1 MYRKLQ
7 QGSFH
12 NNTTK
17 YSYLERLKKFGLTS
31 LKDRRVRGDMI
42 EVYKLISG
50 KEQIESGQF
59 FTLAD
64 NRYGLRGH
72 ELKIAKERAR
82 LDTRK
87 FFFSQR
93 VVNGW
98 NRLPAHVVK
107 VDTVNGFKNAY
118 GHQYLDKIS
127 SRIFVTLR
135 YRDEDPIVKRPGAVI
150 IENYA
155 SVTIISIQRKTYTY

>member
-12 NNTTK
+12 NKTTK
-17 YSYLERLKKFGLTS
+17 YSYLERLKKLGLTS

-107 VDTVNGFKNAY
+107 VDTVNGFKLSLI
-118 GHQYLDKIS
+118 HIS
-127 SRIFVTLR
+127 EPT
-135 YRDEDPIVKRPGAVI
+135 RP
-150 IENYA
+150 Y
-155 SVTIISIQRKTYTY
+155 